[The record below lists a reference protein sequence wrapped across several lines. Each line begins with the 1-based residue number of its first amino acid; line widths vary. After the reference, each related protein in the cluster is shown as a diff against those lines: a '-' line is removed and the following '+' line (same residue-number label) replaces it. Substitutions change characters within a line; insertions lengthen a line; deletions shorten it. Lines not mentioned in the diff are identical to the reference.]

1 MAAPS
6 AGSDRIRW
14 SRSWNE
20 ALRRAKYNAPAKAAS
35 VSTSAVEYDAVSR
48 ARMVCTSGLD
58 HVAHAT
64 QGVDQLRPA
73 PVIDLL
79 AQPRDHDVH
88 DVRPRIEVIIP
99 GVLGDQ
105 RARHHPALMA
115 HQVLEHGVL
124 LRGELDRLA
133 AALHLA
139 APGIEGEVGDLQHRR
154 GGRPWAAAPR
164 PPPGPQPPRRARP

>member
-6 AGSDRIRW
+6 AASDRIRW

-20 ALRRAKYNAPAKAAS
+20 ALRRAKYSAAAKAAS
-35 VSTSAVEYDAVSR
+35 VSASAVEYDAVSR
-48 ARMVCTSGLD
+48 ARMVCTSGLH

-64 QGVDQLRPA
+64 HRVDQLRLA
-73 PVIDLL
+73 PVIELF

-88 DVRPRIEVIIP
+88 DIRPGIEVIIP
-99 GVLGDQ
+99 SVLGDQ

-115 HQVLEHGVL
+115 HQLLKHRVL

-139 APGIEGEVGDLQHRR
+139 APGIEGEDRDLQHRR
-154 GGRPWAAAPR
+154 RQRPGPPAPR
-164 PPPGPQPPRRARP
+164 PHA